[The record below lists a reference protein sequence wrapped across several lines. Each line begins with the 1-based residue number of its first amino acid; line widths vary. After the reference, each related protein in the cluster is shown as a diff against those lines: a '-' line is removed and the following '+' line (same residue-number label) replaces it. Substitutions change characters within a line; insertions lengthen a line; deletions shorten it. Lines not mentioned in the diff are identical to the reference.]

1 ERPGTTVSP
10 GPTTPAAAA
19 SGDRR
24 TRSTAAGGQ
33 VTWRSP
39 ATTASP
45 PPGAGRSGTSTG
57 DTATSG
63 TSGGAGGCHSGSRAT
78 AGWSASVTT
87 STSDETAVT
96 TFVIRRLRYLAG
108 STPASCAVNA
118 CVLCDPLT
126 ATHLPVRRY
135 REPLV
140 AEHQRRL
147 TPRRHPVAAQSR
159 VRSPAPAAGVR
170 PLNDHSSCDG
180 PA

>member
-24 TRSTAAGGQ
+24 TRTTAAGGQ

-63 TSGGAGGCHSGSRAT
+63 TAGCAGGCHSASRAT

-87 STSDETAVT
+87 STNAESAAT
-96 TFVIRRLRYLAG
+96 TVAIPPLRYLH
-108 STPASCAVNA
+108 
-118 CVLCDPLT
+118 DEYRRRD
-126 ATHLPVRRY
+126 RRY
-135 REPLV
+135 HLRDPTAPV
-140 AEHQRRL
+140 PGGQHSRIVCRQRL
-147 TPRRHPVAAQSR
+147 CPV
-159 VRSPAPAAGVR
+159 
-170 PLNDHSSCDG
+170 
-180 PA
+180 